1 MSEKLIENSSGG
13 GRQTGRETEME
24 RDRQTERKRKS
35 DRQERERE
43 RTSYIQLRD
52 SQKTIASRPGCELW
66 V

>member
-1 MSEKLIENSSGG
+1 MEPWTFSPKNLDPSSCL
-13 GRQTGRETEME
+13 QMQE
-24 RDRQTERKRKS
+24 R
-35 DRQERERE
+35 ERERE